1 MFFIPFKTRD
11 KKVFGIVAFVVLFCF
26 IFLLMLKFLS
36 DDFMRWCRWYGYR
49 PELQNERTSWQGT
62 SSPLRHKKLFYMVR
76 AWNCENL
83 VKDII
88 VSDSIRFLGK
98 PGVVGANYFLEYT

>member
-1 MFFIPFKTRD
+1 M
-11 KKVFGIVAFVVLFCF
+11 AFLQDRELSIELSLSV
-26 IFLLMLKFLS
+26 LKFLLP
-36 DDFMRWCRWYGYR
+36 DNFIRWCRWYGYR

-62 SSPLRHKKLFYMVR
+62 SSLLRHKKLFYMVR

-88 VSDSIRFLGK
+88 VYDSIRFLGK